1 MKFSLST
8 IFAAFIILLSAC
20 NNEQPLPKSFCSD
33 PCLKDTLKFTIE
45 DPGKP
50 YVYISAKQCSPDTI
64 LWSTKYSETNRK
76 LGIVY
81 TLGQPVNINKDFIS
95 CFIKDTSFALV
106 QFNDCSSFRGY
117 ILRLPFN
124 KLNNIRKISSAFTN
138 FDKKF
143 KIADGLICYADY
155 TFLYVEDVLT
165 GKKEQLK
172 LADKELKIDW
182 DNIHATFDSV
192 NVTRNRIFVNMVEN
206 KEVKPLEKTISL

>member
-1 MKFSLST
+1 MKFSLSAL
-8 IFAAFIILLSAC
+8 FAAFILIIAAC
-20 NNEQPLPKSFCSD
+20 NNEPAIPKSLCSD
-33 PCLKDTLKFTIE
+33 PCLKDTLKYTIA
-45 DPGKP
+45 DPGNP

-95 CFIKDTSFALV
+95 CFIQDTSFALL
-106 QFNDCSSFRGY
+106 QFNDCTSFRGY

-124 KLNNIRKISSAFTN
+124 KQNNIRKISSAFTN

-143 KIADGLICYADY
+143 KIGDGLICYADY
-155 TFLYVEDVLT
+155 TFLYVEDILT

-172 LADKELKIDW
+172 LADKQLTIDW
-182 DNIHATFDSV
+182 ENIHATFDSV
-192 NVTRNRIFVNMVEN
+192 NVTRNRIFVNFIEN
-206 KEVKPLEKTISL
+206 NEVKPLEKTISL

>member
-1 MKFSLST
+1 MKFSLSAL
-8 IFAAFIILLSAC
+8 FAAFIIMLSAC
-20 NNEQPLPKSFCSD
+20 NNEAPLPKSFCSD

-95 CFIKDTSFALV
+95 CFIQDTSFALV

-143 KIADGLICYADY
+143 KIGDGLICYADY
-155 TFLYVEDVLT
+155 TFLYVEDILT

-206 KEVKPLEKTISL
+206 KEIKPLEKTISL

>member
-1 MKFSLST
+1 MKFSLSAL
-8 IFAAFIILLSAC
+8 FAAFIIMLSAC
-20 NNEQPLPKSFCSD
+20 NNEAPLPKSFCSD

-95 CFIKDTSFALV
+95 CFIQDTSFALV

-143 KIADGLICYADY
+143 KIGDGLICYADY
-155 TFLYVEDVLT
+155 TFLYVEDIMT

-206 KEVKPLEKTISL
+206 KEIKPLEKTISL